1 MTRPTVPSN
10 AASTRASL
18 ARRLGRSWGAA
29 AVIAAFLAAAPRAID
44 REAVRAAW
52 TRPPALA
59 GTWYPKGRA
68 RLVSAARFL
77 MRVATPSPA
86 LSARPVALVVPHAGW
101 SYSGAAAATAFRQL
115 RPGEFDRVVLMGPSH
130 QSAFSGYALED
141 AGAYQTPL
149 GDVPLCEGVEDSLAS
164 QDARIVPGVTTP
176 EHSVEIEL
184 PFLQTALGRFCL
196 VPILVGETGAAEE
209 KAFAKRLAPLD
220 DGKTLFVFSSDFA
233 HYGPRFDYSPF
244 GALSPSTVE
253 RIREMDRRGVALLSG
268 GDAAGFRSYLQETGT
283 TICGRNGL
291 ATLLELLPLVAPGAR
306 GVLLAH
312 YLSADLPGMKDD
324 SSVSYVAM
332 AFVRPD
338 RGRGASAGTAS
349 GPPLTAMPRLESVR
363 EDAPPVSEEEGAR
376 LVRLARAALVSELRG
391 TDDLDRVLAEWPTG
405 PDEERRQGVFVTLD
419 RKDPDA
425 IRRLGRLRGCIGQP
439 EPTFPLYY
447 GTVQAALDAA
457 LRDPRFEPV
466 TADELPG
473 LHVEVT
479 VLSPRH
485 SVASWRDIRIGTHG
499 IVLEKGG
506 KAALFL
512 PQVAPENHWTLEQ
525 TLDALAEK
533 AGLPRDGWR
542 EGARF
547 SVFTGQAFEE
557 KS

>member
-1 MTRPTVPSN
+1 M
-10 AASTRASL
+10 
-18 ARRLGRSWGAA
+18 
-29 AVIAAFLAAAPRAID
+29 AVALAAAPRAID
-44 REAVRAAW
+44 REAVQAAW

-59 GTWYPKGRA
+59 GTWYPTGRG

-77 MRVATPSPA
+77 MRVAAPAPA
-86 LSARPVALVVPHAGW
+86 LPAKPVALVVPHAGW
-101 SYSGAAAATAFRQL
+101 SYSGVAAATAFRLL
-115 RPGEFDRVVLMGPSH
+115 RPGEFDRVVVMGPSH
-130 QSAFSGYALED
+130 QAAFHGYALED
-141 AGAYQTPL
+141 ARAYQTPL
-149 GDVPLCEGVEDSLAS
+149 GEIPLCEGVREGLAS
-164 QDARIVPGVTTP
+164 DIARVVPGVTTP

-209 KAFAKRLAPLD
+209 RAFAKRLAPLD
-220 DGKTLFVFSSDFA
+220 DGRTLFVFSSDFA

-244 GALSPSTVE
+244 GALSPSTLD
-253 RIREMDRRGVALLSG
+253 RIREMDRRGAALLSG
-268 GDAAGFRSYLQETGT
+268 VDAAGFRSYLQETGT

-312 YLSADLPGMKDD
+312 YLSADLPNVQDD
-324 SSVSYVAM
+324 SSVSYVAL

-338 RGRGASAGTAS
+338 RGKGASAGAAS
-349 GPPLTAMPRLESVR
+349 GTPLTAMPRLEAVG
-363 EDAPPVSEEEGAR
+363 EDAPPVSDEAGAR
-376 LVRLARAALVSELRG
+376 LVRLARAALRSELQG
-391 TDDLDRVLAEWPTG
+391 TDDLDRMLAEWPTG
-405 PDEERRQGVFVTLD
+405 PDQERRQGVFVTLE
-419 RKDPDA
+419 RKDPEA
-425 IRRLGRLRGCIGQP
+425 IRRHGSLRGCIGQP

-473 LHVEVT
+473 LRVEVT

-485 SVASWRDIRIGTHG
+485 PVASWRDIRIGTHG

-506 KAALFL
+506 RAALFL
-512 PQVAPENHWTLEQ
+512 PQVAPENGWTLEQ

-542 EGARF
+542 DGARF